1 MTGGGHAISD
11 LTGRTS
17 ADTLEN
23 EISLSF
29 LALRQRR
36 RSADAGA
43 SNFVSQ
49 GSVMIQAFVITLR
62 EGIEAF
68 LIVAISLAYL
78 KKTGRQALLS
88 AVHWG
93 IALSVALSIGA
104 GVLLAKAN
112 NQALWEG
119 VLALTAAVLVASL
132 TVHMWRAGRRMKSE
146 IEGRLEGASL
156 KVGRAA
162 YWGVFGFT
170 VLMITREGM
179 ETALLMTQLIF
190 TVKSTQVA
198 AGAVAGTLTA
208 ACIAVLWSRYGYR
221 VNLSRFFQVTAVF
234 LLVFVVQLLIY
245 GFHELMEANIFPGSQ
260 PWHDATEPYGP
271 DGAYGQYL
279 SYLLVLLP
287 LAWLAVSSFLRRGQS
302 TRSQAA

>member
-1 MTGGGHAISD
+1 
-11 LTGRTS
+11 
-17 ADTLEN
+17 
-23 EISLSF
+23 
-29 LALRQRR
+29 
-36 RSADAGA
+36 
-43 SNFVSQ
+43 
-49 GSVMIQAFVITLR
+49 MIQAFVITLR

-78 KKTGRQALLS
+78 KKTGRRALIP

-104 GVLLAKAN
+104 GFLLAKAN
-112 NQALWEG
+112 NQSLWEG

-146 IEGRLEGASL
+146 IEGRLETSSM
-156 KVGRAA
+156 KVGRSAFL
-162 YWGVFGFT
+162 GVFGFT

-190 TVKSTQVA
+190 TIKSTQVA
-198 AGAVAGTLTA
+198 SGAIAGTVAA
-208 ACIAVLWSRYGYR
+208 ACIAWLWSRYGYR

-245 GFHELMEANIFPGSQ
+245 GFHELTEANIFPGSQ
-260 PWHDATEPYGP
+260 PLHDATEAYGP
-271 DGAYGQYL
+271 DGVYGHYL
-279 SYLLVLLP
+279 TYLLVILP
-287 LAWLAVSSFLRRGQS
+287 LGWLAVSSLVRRGDSPRQ
-302 TRSQAA
+302 TA